1 MIDLAA
7 KMISDGQGNE
17 LMPREADNCAPITAY
32 RYALLRSSGFLD
44 ALTYL
49 SLPIVMFYLPYSTSI
64 AVSSGTVQVYSANC
78 IAQEVSLLL

>member
-7 KMISDGQGNE
+7 KMISDGKGNE

-44 ALTYL
+44 ALT
-49 SLPIVMFYLPYSTSI
+49 
-64 AVSSGTVQVYSANC
+64 
-78 IAQEVSLLL
+78 